1 MMDQQQKQAAE
12 LIGAA
17 KQIVA
22 FTGAGI
28 STESGL
34 SDFRSAGGL
43 WDRYRIVTYQEFV
56 ASHEARIEYWSMR
69 RELIP
74 EILAA
79 RPNAAHRALAEL
91 QQKGKLR
98 SIITQNIDGLHQ
110 RAGND
115 DVIELHGTN
124 LTASCL
130 DCRKSWSIEE
140 IQLRLETGDL
150 DPACDRCSG
159 AIKPDTISFGQSMPQ
174 KEMNRA
180 DDLVRGCDLLL
191 MIGSS
196 LEVQPAASL
205 PLTAGQGGAKLIF
218 INRTETPYD
227 DKAHLIFR
235 EGCGEVMLGI
245 MAAWAATDSSSGQP
259 M

>member
-1 MMDQQQKQAAE
+1 MQNRYLEGAE
-12 LIGAA
+12 IVGKASR
-17 KQIVA
+17 IVA

-34 SDFRSAGGL
+34 ADFRSAGGL

-56 ASHEARIEYWSMR
+56 SSHEARIEYWSMR

-74 EILAA
+74 EILVAK
-79 RPNAAHRALAEL
+79 PNDAHKALAEL
-91 QQKGKLR
+91 QQQGKLQTV
-98 SIITQNIDGLHQ
+98 ITQNIDGLHQ
-110 RAGND
+110 AAGND

-130 DCRKSWSIEE
+130 DCGKMWPIED
-140 IQLRLETGDL
+140 IQVRLEADDL
-150 DPACDRCSG
+150 DPECDRCGG
-159 AIKPDTISFGQSMPQ
+159 AIKPDTVSFGQSMPQ

-180 DDLVRGCDLLL
+180 FEVEQGCDLMI

-196 LEVQPAASL
+196 LEVQPAASI
-205 PLTAGQGGAKLIF
+205 PGVAAKGGASLIF

-227 DKAHLIFR
+227 HIADVIYR
-235 EGCGEVMLGI
+235 EGCGEVMLGLVGNN
-245 MAAWAATDSSSGQP
+245 S
-259 M
+259 

>member
-1 MMDQQQKQAAE
+1 MNDKFRQGAE
-12 LIGAA
+12 LIGKA
-17 KQIVA
+17 KRIVA

-34 SDFRSAGGL
+34 ADFRSTGGL

-56 ASHEARIEYWSMR
+56 ASHEARMEYWEMR

-74 EILAA
+74 ELLAA
-79 RPNAAHRALAEL
+79 QPNAAHKALAGL
-91 QQKGKLR
+91 QQQRKLQTV
-98 SIITQNIDGLHQ
+98 ITQNIDGLHQ
-110 RAGND
+110 KAGND

-130 DCRKSWSIEE
+130 DCGKMWPIED
-140 IQLRLETGDL
+140 IQVRLEADEL
-150 DPACDRCSG
+150 DPECDRCSG
-159 AIKPDTISFGQSMPQ
+159 AIKPDTISFGQAMPQ

-180 DDLVRGCDLLL
+180 FEVAQGCDLMI

-196 LEVQPAASL
+196 LEVQPAAL
-205 PLTAGQGGAKLIF
+205 IPAVAAQGGAKLIF

-227 DKAHLIFR
+227 HLADLVFR
-235 EGCGEVMLGI
+235 AGCGEVMRAIVGL
-245 MAAWAATDSSSGQP
+245 
-259 M
+259 